1 MNAPAF
7 SSRQQ
12 HDLTRPLSYR
22 EWHNEL
28 RTRQMAKALR
38 EAGARLDD
46 TADVDRILRAANFTD
61 DCIERLAADAANT
74 ASAHARPL
82 VA

>member
-1 MNAPAF
+1 M
-7 SSRQQ
+7 SIERRQ
-12 HDLTRPLSYR
+12 SYR

-46 TADVDRILRAANFTD
+46 AADVERALRAANFTE
-61 DCIERLAADAANT
+61 DCIERLAADAAQA
-74 ASAHARPL
+74 ASGH
-82 VA
+82 

>member
-1 MNAPAF
+1 MKCKEKTRLLVVPHEH
-7 SSRQQ
+7 RQ
-12 HDLTRPLSYR
+12 SYR
-22 EWHNEL
+22 EWRNEL

-46 TADVDRILRAANFTD
+46 TADVERVLRAANFTE
-61 DCIERLAADAANT
+61 DCIDRLAADAAQS
-74 ASAHARPL
+74 ASVIVRPV